1 MFQNYACGVLGA
13 ARCLES
19 AVASLAEALPSIP
32 TLNGTTA
39 DAVHA
44 EMDVTAAYRGMRSAV
59 NCLVRYSTPRP
70 TTAAG
75 VDDCIAEASR
85 PLARAISETISNVW
99 PHIVQE
105 NGETDA
111 CQALGAL
118 IIEAV
123 LRAVQSSFTAVD
135 QGTNTNTNTITI
147 TNTNTNAEGV
157 TNRTRQAQTVVET
170 GNQAGSASTSTDA
183 AAAAAAAA
191 AAGVVHLTPAAA
203 VLEAWL
209 LRPMWTDRNV
219 QR

>member
-19 AVASLAEALPSIP
+19 AVARLAEALPSIP
-32 TLNGTTA
+32 TQNGTTA

-135 QGTNTNTNTITI
+135 QGTNTNTNTNTI
-147 TNTNTNAEGV
+147 TNTNTN
-157 TNRTRQAQTVVET
+157 TNTKTQTQPGIHAGQSVDQYIEFTHAVRSTEPLRHPTRCIEHVYEY
-170 GNQAGSASTSTDA
+170 
-183 AAAAAAAA
+183 
-191 AAGVVHLTPAAA
+191 TPSH
-203 VLEAWL
+203 
-209 LRPMWTDRNV
+209 
-219 QR
+219 

>member
-135 QGTNTNTNTITI
+135 QGTNTNTNTIT
-147 TNTNTNAEGV
+147 NTNTNNNTDTNTV
-157 TNRTRQAQTVVET
+157 THTDSNNQTHT
-170 GNQAGSASTSTDA
+170 YTSNNNNTNTDSN
-183 AAAAAAAA
+183 
-191 AAGVVHLTPAAA
+191 T
-203 VLEAWL
+203 
-209 LRPMWTDRNV
+209 
-219 QR
+219 

>member
-135 QGTNTNTNTITI
+135 QGTNTNT
-147 TNTNTNAEGV
+147 TNTNT
-157 TNRTRQAQTVVET
+157 TNTNNTCC
-170 GNQAGSASTSTDA
+170 
-183 AAAAAAAA
+183 
-191 AAGVVHLTPAAA
+191 
-203 VLEAWL
+203 
-209 LRPMWTDRNV
+209 
-219 QR
+219 